1 MPTRKPCVAPR
12 RVLAPAIA
20 PPTSMASTEISQ
32 VTNCDW
38 SLSPAAPLAL
48 RTKSR
53 MTLAQTVP
61 PAARTTPA
69 ATRPQAIGGAA
80 AEAGVGGADVVTTPG
95 APGAGAGVARVVRSG
110 SGRQ

>member
-1 MPTRKPCVAPR
+1 MPTRKPCIAPR

-38 SLSPAAPLAL
+38 SLSAVAPLVL
-48 RTKSR
+48 RKKSR
-53 MTLAQTVP
+53 MTLAQIVP

-69 ATRPQAIGGAA
+69 HTLPQAIGGRTAM
-80 AEAGVGGADVVTTPG
+80 
-95 APGAGAGVARVVRSG
+95 GAGADGTAVVRALDNPLAG
-110 SGRQ
+110 